1 MWLIMFAG
9 VHEAGGHEHTDG
21 DTEDPQEDVHTNLQ
35 SGGLVVGVDVDGI
48 LKQIIFIMKLVFSLK
63 VPSEH

>member
-35 SGGLVVGVDVDGI
+35 SGGLIVGVDVDGI
-48 LKQIIFIMKLVFSLK
+48 LS
-63 VPSEH
+63 

>member
-21 DTEDPQEDVHTNLQ
+21 DTEDPQEYVHTNLQ
-35 SGGLVVGVDVDGI
+35 SGSLIVGMDVNWILNEGLF
-48 LKQIIFIMKLVFSLK
+48 LK
-63 VPSEH
+63 